1 MKPKLSLLGWMSFS
15 LSVCELVTM
24 SMPRAGLTGLML
36 GLSSR
41 LLTAALLFF
50 MLLKGA

>member
-1 MKPKLSLLGWMSFS
+1 MSFS

-24 SMPRAGLTGLML
+24 SMPRAGLRGRML
-36 GLSSR
+36 LGRSNR

-50 MLLKGA
+50 PLL